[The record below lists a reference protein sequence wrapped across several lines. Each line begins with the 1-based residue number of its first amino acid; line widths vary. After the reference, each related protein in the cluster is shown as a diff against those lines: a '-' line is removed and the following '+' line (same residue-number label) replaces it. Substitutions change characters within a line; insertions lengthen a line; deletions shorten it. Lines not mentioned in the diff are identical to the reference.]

1 MPTVTKTALVA
12 GRACDLRAY
21 RGLIKG
27 DRWSAA
33 PPPPTGI
40 LVEYRARH
48 LAVSR
53 VHRLWQRGGVLDA
66 AALPDVWADAWRRSG
81 GDDPPPPPEWLTWYT
96 ADNPFH
102 LGVER
107 QIVACEETLRGVA
120 LGRSWSARPDLL
132 CIDRVGDGAIE
143 ALELSSART
152 PTLDKVAVEQMA
164 AIDLLVLTR
173 SPAYAL
179 LPHRILVCGLETG
192 RLYDVT
198 PSRDHARDILHGI
211 DAYLKDIEARG
222 CAWDEGGDTA
232 LGRALATPSPDA
244 CGRCAYRG
252 DCAYA
257 WPSTGDGR
265 DGADAAG
272 GAAHDGW
279 SPDGTYLTGTARGR

>member
-1 MPTVTKTALVA
+1 MECLTLRTRGTALVA
-12 GRACDLRAY
+12 TVGPAAQVAGVVRAGQTLPTWAPTDKSSPARRPCALSR
-21 RGLIKG
+21 
-27 DRWSAA
+27 SA
-33 PPPPTGI
+33 
-40 LVEYRARH
+40 
-48 LAVSR
+48 
-53 VHRLWQRGGVLDA
+53 
-66 AALPDVWADAWRRSG
+66 
-81 GDDPPPPPEWLTWYT
+81 
-96 ADNPFH
+96 
-102 LGVER
+102 
-107 QIVACEETLRGVA
+107 
-120 LGRSWSARPDLL
+120 ARPDLL

-198 PSRDHARDILHGI
+198 PSRDRARDILHGI

-222 CAWDEGGDTA
+222 CAWDEGGDVG

-257 WPSTGDGR
+257 WPSIGDGR